1 MSDHDPKPARGRPR
15 TMNAEKVL
23 DVAMTA
29 YWQSDPADVSVNAIC
44 QMAGISKPSL
54 YREFG
59 SEDGLSRA
67 VLDRYAEQVL
77 SEMFVILHGGKG
89 LRETLDAL
97 IDFASDDPRME
108 TGCLFYKMRA
118 GKHRLGPETRARVE
132 EIDAAAQAAY
142 AAFLQAARDAGE
154 WPDGLSVEAGAKYL
168 GEQIALAITQ
178 RASGEDPARI
188 REMLTLALSVFNLNP
203 DDLIFIDETWTAT
216 NMGRTHGRCR
226 RGERL
231 RMGFPHGHRKTTTLV
246 AGLSKNGMVAPM
258 TLDGPINGEWFE
270 AYVRHVLLPELR
282 PGNVVIMDNL
292 SSHKRPAVGELI
304 EAAGATLMFLPPYSP
319 DFNPIEMAFA
329 KLKALLR
336 KAAERT
342 IEGLWE
348 RIGDLIDVFTPQEC
362 ANYFATCGYDAD

>member
-1 MSDHDPKPARGRPR
+1 MSDADPKPARGRPR
-15 TMNAEKVL
+15 TMNAEQVL

-59 SEDGLSRA
+59 SEDGLSRP

-77 SEMFVILHGGKG
+77 SEMFVILHGGMG

-118 GKHRLGPETRARVE
+118 GKHRLGPDTRARVE
-132 EIDAAAQAAY
+132 EIDAAGQAAY
-142 AAFLQAARDAGE
+142 AAFLQAARDARE

-188 REMLTLALSVFNLNP
+188 REMLTLALSVF
-203 DDLIFIDETWTAT
+203 T
-216 NMGRTHGRCR
+216 
-226 RGERL
+226 
-231 RMGFPHGHRKTTTLV
+231 
-246 AGLSKNGMVAPM
+246 
-258 TLDGPINGEWFE
+258 
-270 AYVRHVLLPELR
+270 R
-282 PGNVVIMDNL
+282 P
-292 SSHKRPAVGELI
+292 
-304 EAAGATLMFLPPYSP
+304 
-319 DFNPIEMAFA
+319 
-329 KLKALLR
+329 
-336 KAAERT
+336 
-342 IEGLWE
+342 
-348 RIGDLIDVFTPQEC
+348 
-362 ANYFATCGYDAD
+362 

>member
-1 MSDHDPKPARGRPR
+1 
-15 TMNAEKVL
+15 MNAEQVL

-67 VLDRYAEQVL
+67 ALDRYAEQVL
-77 SEMFVILHGGKG
+77 SEMFVILHGGMG

-118 GKHRLGPETRARVE
+118 GKHRLGPDTRARVE
-132 EIDAAAQAAY
+132 EIDAARRRPMPRSCNLPAMP
-142 AAFLQAARDAGE
+142 GN

-188 REMLTLALSVFNLNP
+188 REMLTLALSVF
-203 DDLIFIDETWTAT
+203 T
-216 NMGRTHGRCR
+216 
-226 RGERL
+226 
-231 RMGFPHGHRKTTTLV
+231 
-246 AGLSKNGMVAPM
+246 
-258 TLDGPINGEWFE
+258 
-270 AYVRHVLLPELR
+270 R
-282 PGNVVIMDNL
+282 P
-292 SSHKRPAVGELI
+292 
-304 EAAGATLMFLPPYSP
+304 
-319 DFNPIEMAFA
+319 
-329 KLKALLR
+329 
-336 KAAERT
+336 
-342 IEGLWE
+342 
-348 RIGDLIDVFTPQEC
+348 
-362 ANYFATCGYDAD
+362 